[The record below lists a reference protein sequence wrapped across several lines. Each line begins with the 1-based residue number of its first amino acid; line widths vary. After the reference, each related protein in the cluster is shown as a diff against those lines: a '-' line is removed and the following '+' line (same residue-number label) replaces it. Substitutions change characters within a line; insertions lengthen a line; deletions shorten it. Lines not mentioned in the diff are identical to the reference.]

1 MPNWLIDPNST
12 FWLVLERISVL
23 LSYLVV
29 GTIVAFIY
37 NLFRYRRKRKELA
50 TIAGKAGHPR
60 ALALSFGGG
69 SIKKA
74 VEEYL
79 SAIYPDVKILVEE
92 YEKSEVT
99 TENIHR
105 YEEAVRRLKERFQSE
120 NVTELHL
127 FMKGPVA
134 LALAVGAIFD
144 NWVSVKVYHSKREG
158 GYESWTTLHQ
168 AKAAPITEELT
179 ERIIQVA
186 DNARAK

>member
-1 MPNWLIDPNST
+1 MPEWLVSPNST
-12 FWLVLERISVL
+12 VWLVLERISVL

-29 GTIVAFIY
+29 GTIAAFVF

-69 SIKKA
+69 SIEQA
-74 VEEYL
+74 VKEYL
-79 SAIYPDVKILVEE
+79 STIYPEVNIPVEK
-92 YEKSEVT
+92 YEKDEVT
-99 TENIHR
+99 AENIHR

-144 NWVSVKVYHSKREG
+144 NWVGVKVYHSKREG

-168 AKAAPITEELT
+168 AKAAPVAEELT
-179 ERIIQVA
+179 ERILQAV
-186 DNARAK
+186 DNNPR